1 MINLNKYYDLK
12 KFECNYNINIHL
24 ETKAGRKSDPYQH
37 VCFSQL
43 DRYLKSYKT
52 TDYNYL
58 VFNLVSENTKHLT
71 KEEKEYYIN
80 FLLQVPEFKKYLSR
94 QKRNIIQN
102 NKFKINLTKT
112 PAHHLNVILNLV
124 RALQEGQ
131 RVIKYLYD
139 LKDYKFKLTPL
150 QRLVLVSSIVAPY
163 NRAHWFDRV
172 KKDNISYVKL
182 RNWDQL
188 YPFFSHINRFN
199 PFFNTISTFE
209 IVYPEVLEEFLIN
222 E

>member
-43 DRYLKSYKT
+43 DIYLKSYKT

-163 NRAHWFDRV
+163 NRGHWFDRV
-172 KKDNISYVKL
+172 EKDNISYVKL